1 MPRGQRSVAAGG
13 VIESA
18 MSQMRSVHASLVGEH
33 VRLGRQIAALESAMR
48 EIGVAPAGR
57 PGRPPGRPAGVSA
70 ARAAGDGR
78 RGVRAGSLKDH
89 IFKVLSGGGRMRVQD
104 IEKAVRAGG
113 FKTKNKTLGK
123 SIGIAL
129 LDMQGVERVA
139 RGLYELR

>member
-1 MPRGQRSVAAGG
+1 
-13 VIESA
+13 
-18 MSQMRSVHASLVGEH
+18 
-33 VRLGRQIAALESAMR
+33 
-48 EIGVAPAGR
+48 
-57 PGRPPGRPAGVSA
+57 
-70 ARAAGDGR
+70 
-78 RGVRAGSLKDH
+78 
-89 IFKVLSGGGRMRVQD
+89 MRVQD